1 MVELHQEQVDAV
13 PAPAPAPA
21 SPPSSPAP
29 PPAPPGWTGAA
40 MAVHAVRRMPTPM
53 VVSLQPDGLP
63 PMLIDM
69 RGYVYQWSE
78 PLERF
83 PAAPAT
89 VLIGTRAIRDAE
101 PAFAGDDFVEHPPAF
116 AGDPLEPLL
125 WLIGTHAF
133 DGGRA
138 SWLRSGDRYRLYRWP
153 DFGVLPMT
161 DEHRRIVKASAAGFM
176 VVEKLAQ
183 RAKVEIDAAQR
194 VVNALSLMG
203 LLRRHAAA
211 DAAPDAPPPPPIG
224 GIPGV

>member
-1 MVELHQEQVDAV
+1 MVEPQ
-13 PAPAPAPA
+13 PAT
-21 SPPSSPAP
+21 
-29 PPAPPGWTGAA
+29 PGWTGAA
-40 MAVHAVRRMPTPM
+40 MAVHAVRRMPTAM
-53 VVSLQPDGLP
+53 VVSLQPDDFA

-78 PLERF
+78 SLDSF
-83 PAAPAT
+83 PTAPAT

-116 AGDPLEPLL
+116 AGAPLEPLL

-133 DGGRA
+133 DGARA

-153 DFGVLPMT
+153 DFDMLPMT
-161 DEHRRIVKASAAGFM
+161 DEQRRIVKASAAGFM
-176 VVEKLAQ
+176 LTEKLAQ
-183 RAKVEIDAAQR
+183 RAKVEIAAAQR
-194 VVNALSLMG
+194 VINALSLMG

-211 DAAPDAPPPPPIG
+211 DAAPDAPPPPAAG

>member
-1 MVELHQEQVDAV
+1 MRPMVELQEERGDA
-13 PAPAPAPA
+13 AATSA
-21 SPPSSPAP
+21 PAP
-29 PPAPPGWTGAA
+29 PPLSPPPPSPPGWTGAA

-53 VVSLQPDGLP
+53 VVSLQPDGLE

-78 PLERF
+78 PLDSF

-89 VLIGTRAIRDAE
+89 VLIGTRAIREAE

-116 AGDPLEPLL
+116 AGAPLEPLL

-133 DGGRA
+133 DGARA

-153 DFGVLPMT
+153 DFGLLPMS
-161 DEHRRIVKASAAGFM
+161 DDQRRIVKASASGFM

-183 RAKVEIDAAQR
+183 RAKVEIVEAQR

-211 DAAPDAPPPPPIG
+211 DAAPDAPPPPPAG
-224 GIPGV
+224 GIPGA